1 MTIAMTLS
9 RRRFLVCGAA
19 GLAGSLLMAAC
30 GRGQRG
36 PRPLIGVLQMVDA
49 QPPNLTRLGFEQAL
63 AAAGFR
69 ESDTV
74 SYLRRDAA
82 GLPANTTVVMQQ
94 FLSDAVDLV
103 LAVGTPP
110 LQAAMQVMPPTT
122 PVVFCYCSNPWGA
135 GAGTLPGGVGQHRQ
149 NVVGTVGT
157 NPVGKE
163 LDLAREIDPELKR
176 VGLIFNPAEANSSY
190 EAALMRQEAARRAIT
205 VVEQPVANAG
215 EVPQAAKALVEQQ
228 VEAFVKIGDY
238 ATIEAFAAICK
249 VGLEHRI
256 PVYSVDPPD
265 LQLPGCLAVIGWNYR
280 DDGMAAG
287 KLAVRVLNGES
298 PAQMA
303 FQPLT
308 STDLLVS
315 LATAKAIGVTVPEDL
330 LQRADRVVR

>member
-1 MTIAMTLS
+1 M
-9 RRRFLVCGAA
+9 RV
-19 GLAGSLLMAAC
+19 LL
-30 GRGQRG
+30 
-36 PRPLIGVLQMVDA
+36 
-49 QPPNLTRLGFEQAL
+49 TGFEPFGGQSLNPSWEVARALHGTRVAGAQVTAVQLPCVFAKAVLALQQAL
-63 AAAGFR
+63 A
-69 ESDTV
+69 
-74 SYLRRDAA
+74 
-82 GLPANTTVVMQQ
+82 
-94 FLSDAVDLV
+94 
-103 LAVGTPP
+103 
-110 LQAAMQVMPPTT
+110 
-122 PVVFCYCSNPWGA
+122 
-135 GAGTLPGGVGQHRQ
+135 QHRP

-205 VVEQPVANAG
+205 MVEQPVANAG
-215 EVPQAAKALVEQQ
+215 EVPQAAKRLVEQQ

>member
-1 MTIAMTLS
+1 
-9 RRRFLVCGAA
+9 
-19 GLAGSLLMAAC
+19 
-30 GRGQRG
+30 
-36 PRPLIGVLQMVDA
+36 
-49 QPPNLTRLGFEQAL
+49 
-63 AAAGFR
+63 
-69 ESDTV
+69 
-74 SYLRRDAA
+74 
-82 GLPANTTVVMQQ
+82 
-94 FLSDAVDLV
+94 
-103 LAVGTPP
+103 
-110 LQAAMQVMPPTT
+110 
-122 PVVFCYCSNPWGA
+122 
-135 GAGTLPGGVGQHRQ
+135 VGQHRP

-190 EAALMRQEAARRAIT
+190 EAALMRREAARRAIT

-215 EVPQAAKALVEQQ
+215 EVPQAAKTLVQQQ

>member
-1 MTIAMTLS
+1 MTLP
-9 RRRFLVCGAA
+9 RRRVLVLGGA
-19 GLAGSLLMAAC
+19 GLAGSLLLKAC
-30 GRGQRG
+30 GLGQRSAG

-63 AAAGFR
+63 AAAGYR
-69 ESDTV
+69 EGETMSV
-74 SYLRRDAA
+74 LRRDAA
-82 GLPANTTVVMQQ
+82 GQPANTTVVMQQ
-94 FLSDAVDLV
+94 FLRDQVDLV

-110 LQAAMQVMPPTT
+110 LQAAMQVMPATT

-135 GAGTLPGGVGQHRQ
+135 GTGTPPGGVGQHRP

-163 LDLAREIDPELKR
+163 LDLAREINPQLKQ
-176 VGLIFNPAEANSSY
+176 VGLIFNPAESNSSY
-190 EAALMRQEAARRAIT
+190 EAALMRKEAARRAIT
-205 VVEQPVANAG
+205 VMEQPVGNAG
-215 EVPQAAKALVEQQ
+215 EVPKAAKALVEQQ

-265 LQLPGCLAVIGWNYR
+265 IQLPGCLAVIGWNYR

-287 KLAVRVLNGES
+287 RLAVRVLQGES
-298 PAQMA
+298 PSQMV

-315 LATAKAIGVTVPEDL
+315 LATAQAIGVTVPEDL